1 MMLIVNGE
9 PATLEPET
17 AASPAFH
24 DFLRVALIKDPAT
37 RPTAAQLLKH
47 AWITG
52 ARPALAELVA
62 EQEEALK
69 KEGGQAQGVV
79 EVEFDGSDGQTEVLP
94 SSCDGQTLV
103 L

>member
-1 MMLIVNGE
+1 MLIVNGE

-24 DFLRVALIKDPAT
+24 DFLRVALIKEPAT
-37 RPTAAQLLKH
+37 RPTAAQLLEH
-47 AWITG
+47 EWIKNANHTSLF
-52 ARPALAELVA
+52 ALVK

-69 KEGGQAQGVV
+69 KGGDPAEAV
-79 EVEFDGSDGQTEVLP
+79 VEFDGSDGQTEVLA
-94 SSCDGQTLV
+94 SSCDDRTLV